1 MRQHCETIAVYGYTK
16 KRHAHIDDAGN
27 KCPLKG
33 IKKSKPFVLLEM
45 ERFDKIFYKDNHLG
59 MKRDFCMHLISCIN
73 RDVGW
78 FGQTW
83 VVSEWKVNKYTE
95 VLNQSHLF

>member
-1 MRQHCETIAVYGYTK
+1 MQRQ
-16 KRHAHIDDAGN
+16 
-27 KCPLKG
+27 PLGAEEGFG
-33 IKKSKPFVLLEM
+33 I
-45 ERFDKIFYKDNHLG
+45 R
-59 MKRDFCMHLISCIN
+59 LISWIN

-78 FGQTW
+78 FGQTR